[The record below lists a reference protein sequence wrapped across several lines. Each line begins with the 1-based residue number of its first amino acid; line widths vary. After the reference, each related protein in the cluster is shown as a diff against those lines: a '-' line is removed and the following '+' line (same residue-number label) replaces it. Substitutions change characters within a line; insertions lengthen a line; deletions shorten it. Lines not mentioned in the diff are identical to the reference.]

1 MKPFECI
8 FHPKKGVGPINFGQS
23 FTAIKNIRGFKLKRF
38 DPDPDTPPT
47 YDNDPLDLTVYQD
60 EDGKVRSISCDEYL
74 YVDGENIIGMQI
86 NDALRL
92 LGNPQY
98 ELEKDFELWEGE
110 VQDIYN
116 IEALGMSL
124 WTTSD
129 GEILSASLDD
139 GDYED

>member
-1 MKPFECI
+1 MKPVDCI
-8 FHPKKGVGPINFGQS
+8 FSPKKGVGPVKFGLH
-23 FTAIKNIRGFKLKRF
+23 FDAIEKIEGFVLTKPN
-38 DPDPDTPPT
+38 PDLDEDAA
-47 YDNDPLDLTVYQD
+47 YENEACDLTVYED
-60 EDGKVRSISCDEYL
+60 EGGKVGLISCDEYL
-74 YVDGENIIGMQI
+74 YVDGKNIIGMQI
-86 NDALRL
+86 NVALRL

>member
-1 MKPFECI
+1 MKPTDCI
-8 FHPKKGVGPINFGQS
+8 FAPKQGVGPVKFGLNFD
-23 FTAIKNIRGFKLKRF
+23 AIEHIDGFILQEPN
-38 DPDPDTPPT
+38 PDLDEDAA
-47 YDNDPLDLTVYQD
+47 YENEACDLTVYED
-60 EDGKVRSISCDEYL
+60 EDGKVGLISCDEYL
-74 YVDGENIIGMQI
+74 YVDGKNIIGMQI
-86 NDALRL
+86 NSALRL

>member
-1 MKPFECI
+1 MKPTDCI
-8 FHPKKGVGPINFGQS
+8 FAPKQGVAPVKFGLNFD
-23 FTAIKNIRGFKLKRF
+23 AIKHIDGFILQEPN
-38 DPDPDTPPT
+38 PDLDEDAA
-47 YDNDPLDLTVYQD
+47 YENEACDLTIYED
-60 EDGKVRSISCDEYL
+60 EDGKVGLISCDEYL
-74 YVDGENIIGMQI
+74 YVDGENIVGMQI
-86 NDALRL
+86 NNALRL